1 MGFSRG
7 MRALSSVSSV
17 RWHSADDGFTVP
29 TGGTMEHDFWH
40 ERWSDGRIG
49 FHEGRPN
56 AFLARHVEVLGPPPG
71 PAVEASPSLRRSILV
86 PLAGKSQD
94 LVYLASKGF
103 TVVGVELSAKAV
115 ADFFAEN
122 GLVPTVATVGPFEVW
137 SAGRI
142 AMFVGDFF
150 ALAPAHL
157 AAVATITA
165 LYDRAAI
172 VALPPEMRARY
183 ADHVRTLLAPG
194 TPGLIVTFDYP
205 QELSDG
211 PPFSVPGAELRRLYE
226 GLAIEEIDSAMADA
240 PRLRDLGITCVERC
254 FTVRF

>member
-1 MGFSRG
+1 
-7 MRALSSVSSV
+7 
-17 RWHSADDGFTVP
+17 
-29 TGGTMEHDFWH
+29 MEPDFWH

-71 PAVEASPSLRRSILV
+71 AVLV

-94 LVYLASKGF
+94 LVFLASKGYS
-103 TVVGVELSAKAV
+103 VIGIELSPKAV

-142 AMFVGDFF
+142 ALFAGDFF
-150 ALAPAHL
+150 ALTRDHL
-157 AAVATITA
+157 AAVGAVTA

-172 VALPPEMRARY
+172 IALPPEMRARY
-183 ADHVRTLLAPG
+183 AAHVRTLMPTGAPA
-194 TPGLIVTFDYP
+194 LVITFEYP
-205 QELSDG
+205 QELMDG
-211 PPFSVPGAELRRLYE
+211 PPFAVPAAELRRLYD
-226 GLAIEEIDSAMADA
+226 GLALEEIDSAMGDS

-254 FTVRF
+254 FSLSFA